1 MVIAEPI
8 TSTRNGSRFK
18 RGATSGRRTAD
29 VFARAAAQLYD
40 FVLRVTDIPAQETT
54 FRTCRRNVM
63 NTTFHSYRAPAWSGL
78 KRYFVKWRKRALI
91 RREQRML
98 SDHQWE
104 DIIPLTPPA
113 HDV

>member
-1 MVIAEPI
+1 
-8 TSTRNGSRFK
+8 
-18 RGATSGRRTAD
+18 
-29 VFARAAAQLYD
+29 
-40 FVLRVTDIPAQETT
+40 
-54 FRTCRRNVM
+54 M
-63 NTTFHSYRAPAWSGL
+63 NTTFQPYRPPAWSGL
-78 KRYFVKWRKRALI
+78 KRYFVEWRKRALI